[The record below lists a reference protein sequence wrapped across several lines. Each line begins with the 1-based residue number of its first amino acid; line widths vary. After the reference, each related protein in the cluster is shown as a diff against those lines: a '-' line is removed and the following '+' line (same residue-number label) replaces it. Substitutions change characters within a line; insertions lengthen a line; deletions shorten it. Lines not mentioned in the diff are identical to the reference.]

1 MTFLPQYKGKL
12 LVVTSPTLAGS
23 DKKEQTRMTFPTPI
37 LVSAFVLAGAALL
50 TLRSAAFAATRRSMI
65 KVRSNRRR
73 PASSVKS
80 NPGL

>member
-1 MTFLPQYKGKL
+1 
-12 LVVTSPTLAGS
+12 
-23 DKKEQTRMTFPTPI
+23 MTFPTPI

-50 TLRSAAFAATRRSMI
+50 TLRSAAFAATRRSMV

>member
-1 MTFLPQYKGKL
+1 MTFL
-12 LVVTSPTLAGS
+12 
-23 DKKEQTRMTFPTPI
+23 TPI
-37 LVSAFVLAGAALL
+37 LASAFVLAAASLL
-50 TLRSAAFAATRRSMI
+50 ALRSAAFAATRRSMV